1 MILTYT
7 IGGGTYS
14 KYNAMDKSH
23 EKTLINLKKAKSHIE
38 KLISMIEEGEYCINV
53 MQQNLAVIG
62 LLKSAH
68 QMLMEGH
75 LNTCFKNAM
84 KTNNENRKQEMVQEI
99 LRVTNLA
106 NK

>member
-1 MILTYT
+1 M
-7 IGGGTYS
+7 
-14 KYNAMDKSH
+14 KN
-23 EKTLINLKKAKSHIE
+23 EKTLTNFKKARSHLDKII
-38 KLISMIEEGEYCINV
+38 KMTEEGEYCIDI

-75 LNTCFKNAM
+75 LNSCFKNAM
-84 KTNNENRKQEMVQEI
+84 KTDDEKRQQKMIEEI
-99 LRVTNLA
+99 LKVMRWA